1 MVMSLL
7 KSFKLIACIVM
18 ITAMLSGCV
27 NTVHLKDLMIV
38 EGMGV
43 EMQDDNV
50 NIIIQTLKLGAAAG
64 SETPQG
70 NRTYNTEGN
79 GNTIVDAVS
88 GLSKSVSKKL
98 FFGQNK
104 LIVFSRDIAE
114 NDFEEKLDY
123 FLRSSDSRI
132 DVAVCLSD
140 NSAKQIIESK
150 ENDAGVPSE
159 NIVYL
164 LKNGEEAGLSA
175 YVTMGDLMNMASD
188 KTSDVYLAVLEKKED
203 QDNVQTKGLGLFNK
217 QKLAYVTND
226 DETMGFLLIADKVKT
241 CSIEFEDEELG
252 KVSVKIFNPKAEKE
266 VYVSDG
272 NIIFSVNLRSQLM
285 IDEVEKGMI
294 TSLDDDK
301 LKRICSKAD
310 EELERL
316 CINAFFVCRDNG
328 SDSLRVGEYLARDCP
343 KVYEN
348 VSDEWDVYF
357 KNVGLS
363 VNADTSLKKI
373 SDNTQ
378 LD

>member
-18 ITAMLSGCV
+18 IAAMLSGCV

-50 NIIIQTLKLGAAAG
+50 NVIIQTLKLGAAAG

-70 NRTYNTEGN
+70 NRTYNTEGK

-140 NSAKQIIESK
+140 KSAKQIIESK

-252 KVSVKIFNPKAEKE
+252 KVSVKIFNPKVEKE

-272 NIIFSVNLRSQLM
+272 NIIFSVNIRSQLM